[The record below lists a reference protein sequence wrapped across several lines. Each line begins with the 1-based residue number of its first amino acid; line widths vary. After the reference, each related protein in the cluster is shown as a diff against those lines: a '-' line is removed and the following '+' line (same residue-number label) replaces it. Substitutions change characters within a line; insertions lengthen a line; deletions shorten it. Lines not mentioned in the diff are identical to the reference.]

1 MVQRQGTSR
10 CTHSS
15 RRERGAGV
23 VHGWSEMRGC
33 VSVYSCVLVGAG
45 LLSRYLGGWRWR
57 VASGSSRTRASIGS
71 SMLRWRAPKTTPGGT
86 ICHVGSQS
94 VVGEGAGVAVLPLT
108 SPTDV
113 RSMSVRRQVA
123 ERKSPGHWEADLMLF
138 RTYGQAV
145 LTLHERHSRLIV
157 AARPQGKASAL
168 VADAMCELLSGLPPE
183 WRQTVTFD
191 NGTEFARHYQLH
203 ELGIDTFFC
212 DTYSPWQKG
221 GVENAIGRLRRML
234 PRKTDLANVSD
245 ERFTQLVQIYNNT
258 PRKCLG
264 YYTPAEILSKQLLH
278 LKCESTFPPARE

>member
-1 MVQRQGTSR
+1 
-10 CTHSS
+10 
-15 RRERGAGV
+15 
-23 VHGWSEMRGC
+23 
-33 VSVYSCVLVGAG
+33 
-45 LLSRYLGGWRWR
+45 
-57 VASGSSRTRASIGS
+57 
-71 SMLRWRAPKTTPGGT
+71 
-86 ICHVGSQS
+86 
-94 VVGEGAGVAVLPLT
+94 
-108 SPTDV
+108 
-113 RSMSVRRQVA
+113 
-123 ERKSPGHWEADLMLF
+123 MLF

-278 LKCESTFPPARE
+278 LKCESTFPRRREGGFAVGIGEAVLDQVLGCVHSVADFDAGGFAAHGVGEEGGDVVAVFGDAVYVVLQLG

>member
-1 MVQRQGTSR
+1 
-10 CTHSS
+10 
-15 RRERGAGV
+15 
-23 VHGWSEMRGC
+23 
-33 VSVYSCVLVGAG
+33 
-45 LLSRYLGGWRWR
+45 
-57 VASGSSRTRASIGS
+57 
-71 SMLRWRAPKTTPGGT
+71 
-86 ICHVGSQS
+86 
-94 VVGEGAGVAVLPLT
+94 
-108 SPTDV
+108 
-113 RSMSVRRQVA
+113 
-123 ERKSPGHWEADLMLF
+123 MLF

-278 LKCESTFPPARE
+278 LKCESTSQIDRERVGGAQHLRDVPSA